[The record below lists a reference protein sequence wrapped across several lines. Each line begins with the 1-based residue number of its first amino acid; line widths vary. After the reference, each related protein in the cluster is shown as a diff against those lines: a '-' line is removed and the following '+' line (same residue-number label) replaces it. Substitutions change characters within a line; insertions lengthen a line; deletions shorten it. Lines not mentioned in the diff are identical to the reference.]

1 MSLYYCAII
10 RQTLCKCNELL
21 FFVRYTDT
29 FVVYFPQLFE
39 MPVIFVLADVSFCL
53 HIFPN
58 VSGQLANQL
67 THLHHCVFESIL
79 LQGGTKIKPVYL

>member
-29 FVVYFPQLFE
+29 FVVSFPHLFE
-39 MPVIFVLADVSFCL
+39 TPVIFVLANVSFCL
-53 HIFPN
+53 HIFSN
-58 VSGQLANQL
+58 VGGQLANQL
-67 THLHHCVFESIL
+67 THFHHGVFESVL
-79 LQGGTKIKPVYL
+79 LQGATKIKPVHL